1 MNKAFTKKT
10 TMRKA
15 VRETDFGAVTVA
27 EQVSTMVP
35 NFASTHLE
43 PGQLLVGECLPQT
56 LHSTLQAAER
66 RSPNEEKL

>member
-1 MNKAFTKKT
+1 MNKVFTKKT
-10 TMRKA
+10 TMKNA
-15 VRETDFGAVTVA
+15 VKKNGFRAVTVA

-56 LHSTLQAAER
+56 LHSSLPAAKGGA
-66 RSPNEEKL
+66 PNEEKL